1 VTGGMLGKIS
11 ELLEIGVE
19 SQIINAL
26 VDGNIARAFRNEKI
40 GTVIKLRV

>member
-1 VTGGMLGKIS
+1 V
-11 ELLEIGVE
+11 
-19 SQIINAL
+19 NAL